1 MEHKILINLFGIL
14 LIGTGILDAAKYA
27 IQGHKIQVAQSAKNF
42 SRQFMNFALGN
53 DIIKLAYGF
62 IIWDFYIILTS
73 ILALVTMIYMW
84 WQIYLWYPFKRRGL
98 INFRRPNI
106 FIYIV
111 NSLLP
116 NTLRKK
122 L

>member
-1 MEHKILINLFGIL
+1 MEHFILVNFFGWL
-14 LIGTGILDAAKYA
+14 LVFTGILDAAKYA
-27 IQGHKIQVAQSAKNF
+27 LQGYKISKAKSAKNF
-42 SRQFMNFALGN
+42 SRQFMNFALSN
-53 DIIKLAYGF
+53 DLVKLAYGV
-62 IIWDFYIILTS
+62 IIQDFYIILTS

-84 WQIYLWYPFKRRGL
+84 WQIYLHYPYRKRGL
-98 INFRRPNI
+98 IHFKRPSI

-116 NTLRKK
+116 NRLRKR

>member
-1 MEHKILINLFGIL
+1 MEHKILVNIFGIL

-27 IQGHKIQVAQSAKNF
+27 LQGHKIQVAKSAKNF

-53 DIIKLAYGF
+53 DIIKLAYGV

-84 WQIYLWYPFKRRGL
+84 HQIYLWYPFKRRGL
-98 INFRRPNI
+98 NNFRRPNI
-106 FIYIV
+106 FIYII

-116 NTLRKK
+116 NSLRKR